1 MTAYRGAV
9 ASSFLL
15 NNDLVRMRSIRAQ
28 LASVCRGGVRT
39 LLQSAPADGRQAD
52 ELQRQLDELRGR
64 LALCEAKQGA
74 GPDHYDRV
82 RWDMPVAPPPP
93 LSQITQARRRALRFP
108 QHSPWVVL
116 RFKRAAGA
124 NVFSMPAWWVTPCF
138 HWTTDVKM

>member
-9 ASSFLL
+9 ASSFIF

-28 LASVCRGGVRT
+28 LASVCRGGLRT
-39 LLQSAPADGRQAD
+39 LLQSTPADGRQAD

-82 RWDMPVAPPPP
+82 RWDMPVAPPP
-93 LSQITQARRRALRFP
+93 LSQITQARCRAPVSSTLPMGGVTLQAGSRCKCFFP
-108 QHSPWVVL
+108 CLP
-116 RFKRAAGA
+116 GG
-124 NVFSMPAWWVTPCF
+124 
-138 HWTTDVKM
+138 